1 MRYDSVVHIEKS
13 ARGPTIRN
21 QVVIATGLTV
31 VLALVVVTMY
41 WGGLSG
47 AFLLDDTPNLNVI
60 AQLPANP
67 NLSDILNLA
76 TTGFAGVFGR
86 SISIFSFLLQH
97 ESWPEPRDFKFV
109 NLLIH
114 LLNGALLALCC
125 VLIGRQWRLLSIPLI
140 AVAMVSFIWLAH
152 PIQVSTV
159 LYVVQRMTLLSAT
172 FSLLALLFYLLGR
185 GFLTRGENLPGIILV
200 LIGLVP
206 IALLAL
212 LSKENGVLIYLY
224 VLVLEYTLFSTREQP
239 KLLMRFRQGLLATTV
254 LIALV
259 GLIFVMPSTL
269 EGYDLKPYSFS
280 ERILTQFSVLT
291 IYLASIAVLL
301 PNYYGVFHD
310 DFANAQGLSL
320 ILSMLFIFGLI
331 LVALVKRKQW
341 PLFSFAVLWFFAG
354 HALESTFLPLEYYF
368 EHRNYLPLL
377 GPVFA
382 LVVFLSDILSRLD
395 SNKRK
400 ATLTIASI
408 AIAFMSIT
416 TVRQTALWGDALY
429 QAYTAVEQHPAS
441 AGAQSNLVEKLSA
454 AGEFQTA
461 FDYHMTV
468 IDPENLSIP
477 PYIRWLE
484 FSCILPNVKPPE
496 DDVLVRQGSEA
507 PHDFGTVFSLNNLV
521 FGIIEGRCS
530 SAPIQKIQLVLD
542 ELAAN
547 PNFAVSQADIVF
559 YQGLLQASAEN
570 FSEAADLAADS
581 FLLRADVRVGLY
593 QVNWRI
599 RAGETES
606 AFSTLQSL
614 ERDYEEEIAA
624 SIELS
629 SRLQFLQNRLQNS
642 IN

>member
-1 MRYDSVVHIEKS
+1 
-13 ARGPTIRN
+13 
-21 QVVIATGLTV
+21 
-31 VLALVVVTMY
+31 MY

-60 AQLPANP
+60 AQLPENP
-67 NLSDILNLA
+67 SLSDILNLA
-76 TTGFAGVFGR
+76 TTGFAGIFGR
-86 SISIFSFLLQH
+86 SIPIFSFLLQH
-97 ESWPEPRDFKFV
+97 ESWPEPRDFKLV

-114 LLNGALLALCC
+114 LINGSLLALCC
-125 VLIGRQWRLLSIPLI
+125 VLIGRQWRLPSIPLI
-140 AVAMVSFIWLAH
+140 ATAMISFIWLAH

-172 FSLLALLFYLLGR
+172 FSLLAFLFYLLGR
-185 GFLTRGENLPGIILV
+185 RFLTRGENVQGIALM

-206 IALLAL
+206 IALLSL

-224 VLVLEYTLFSTREQP
+224 VLVLEYTLFATREQP
-239 KLLMRFRQGLLATTV
+239 KLLLRFRQGLLAATV
-254 LIALV
+254 LIAVV
-259 GLIFVMPSTL
+259 GLIFIMPGTL
-269 EGYDLKPYSFS
+269 DGYDLKPFSFS

-310 DFANAQGLSL
+310 DIGNAQGLSL

-341 PLFSFAVLWFFAG
+341 PLYSFAVLWFFAG

-382 LVVFLSDILSRLD
+382 LVVFLSDMLARLD
-395 SNKRK
+395 SSSRK
-400 ATLTIASI
+400 AALTAASI

-441 AGAQSNLVEKLSA
+441 VGAQSNLVEKLGA
-454 AGEFQTA
+454 AGQFQAA

-468 IDPENLSIP
+468 IDPEQLSIP

-484 FSCILPNVKPPE
+484 FSCILPNVEPPE
-496 DDVLVRQGSEA
+496 DDVLIRQASEA
-507 PHDFGTVFSLNNLV
+507 PHDFGVVFSLNNLV

-530 SAPIQKIQLVLD
+530 SAPIQKIQRVLD

-547 PNFAVSQADIVF
+547 PNFAVSHADIVF
-559 YQGLLQASAEN
+559 YQALLQASAEN
-570 FSEAADLAADS
+570 FTEAADLAADS
-581 FLLRADVRVGLY
+581 FGQRADVRVGLY

-599 RAGETES
+599 RAGEAES
-606 AFSTLQSL
+606 AMSALQFL
-614 ERDYEEEIAA
+614 ERDYGEEIAA
-624 SIELS
+624 STDLS
-629 SRLQFLQNRLQNS
+629 ARLQFLQNRLQNPT
-642 IN
+642 N

>member
-1 MRYDSVVHIEKS
+1 
-13 ARGPTIRN
+13 
-21 QVVIATGLTV
+21 
-31 VLALVVVTMY
+31 MY

-67 NLSDILNLA
+67 SLSDILNLA
-76 TTGFAGVFGR
+76 TTGFAGIFGR

-114 LLNGALLALCC
+114 LLNGSLLALCC
-125 VLIGRQWRLLSIPLI
+125 ILIGRQWRLQSIPLI
-140 AVAMVSFIWLAH
+140 ATAMVSFIWLAH

-185 GFLTRGENLPGIILV
+185 GLITRGENVPGITLV
-200 LIGLVP
+200 LIGLLP

-224 VLVLEYTLFSTREQP
+224 VLVLEYTLFAAREQP
-239 KLLMRFRQGLLATTV
+239 KLLLRFRQGLLAATV
-254 LIALV
+254 LIAVV

-269 EGYDLKPYSFS
+269 EGYDLKPYSFT
-280 ERILTQFSVLT
+280 ERILSQFSVLT

-320 ILSMLFIFGLI
+320 ILSMLFILGLI
-331 LVALVKRKQW
+331 LAALVKRKQW

-382 LVVFLSDILSRLD
+382 LVIFLSDMLSRLD

-416 TVRQTALWGDALY
+416 TVRQTALWGDELY

-441 AGAQSNLVEKLSA
+441 AGAQSNLVEKLSV
-454 AGEFQTA
+454 AGQFQTA

-468 IDPENLSIP
+468 IDPEKLSIP

-484 FSCILPNVKPPE
+484 FSCILPSVEPPE
-496 DDVLVRQGSEA
+496 DDVLIRQGRGA
-507 PHDFGTVFSLNNLV
+507 PHDFGAVFSLNNLV

-530 SAPIQKIQLVLD
+530 SAPIQKIQLVID

-547 PNFAVSQADIVF
+547 ANFAISQADIIF
-559 YQGLLQASAEN
+559 FQALLQASEEN
-570 FSEAADLAADS
+570 FPEAADLAADS
-581 FLLRADVRVGLY
+581 FLRRADVRVGLY

-606 AFSTLQSL
+606 AMSALQFL
-614 ERDYEEEIAA
+614 ERGYGEEIAA
-624 SIELS
+624 STDLS
-629 SRLQFLQNRLQNS
+629 ARLQFLQNRLQNPT
-642 IN
+642 N